1 MELDFGWILTLFVIG
16 FIGSLISGMIGI
28 GGSIIK
34 YPMLLYIPPLL
45 GFAAFTAQE
54 VSAVSAVQ
62 VFFATLAGM
71 FAYRKGGFINK
82 KLVLAMGIPIIAGSF
97 IGGYGSK
104 FLPDSAIN
112 LTYAVMALVAAVM
125 MFMPKKETDRADYS
139 NVSFNMKSES
149 TVVKR

>member
-1 MELDFGWILTLFVIG
+1 MELDLGWIITLFAIG
-16 FIGSLISGMIGI
+16 FVGSLISGMVGI
-28 GGSIIK
+28 GGSIVK
-34 YPMLLYIPPLL
+34 YPMLLYLPPLL

-82 KLVLAMGIPIIAGSF
+82 KLVLAMGIPIIVGSF

-104 FLPDSAIN
+104 FLPDSG
-112 LTYAVMALVAAVM
+112 
-125 MFMPKKETDRADYS
+125 D
-139 NVSFNMKSES
+139 
-149 TVVKR
+149 